1 MVASTNA
8 GVGVPGYQPDETQH
22 RRNIAQWCQWVN
34 QGHLSNTGTV
44 TLTANAATTTVTDSR
59 VSLNS
64 VPVLQAATA
73 NAASAVAAT
82 YISTVTNGSF
92 TITHANNAT
101 ADRTFKYA
109 LLG

>member
-34 QGHLSNTGTV
+34 QGHLSNTGSV
-44 TLTANAATTTVTDSR
+44 TLTANATTTTVTDSR

-73 NAASAVAAT
+73 NGASAMPTT

-92 TITHANNAT
+92 TITHANT
-101 ADRTFKYA
+101 AAVDKTFKYA